1 MTTLK
6 ATFDPFVGTLTT
18 TNMASYCSPQ
28 WLRIFSTTLAQKYK
42 IWRLKLPK
50 WTKYLLNTDIMAFL
64 GVSGSV
70 QDDFF
75 TKTPILKNYSPEQKS
90 CCRTCA
96 VACHSPFNK
105 VFISSI
111 IIIIIIIIIFAI
123 YTPDLLVPA
132 PATWCQVNLP
142 FWENNAFG

>member
-50 WTKYLLNTDIMAFL
+50 WTKYLLNTDIMTFL

-142 FWENNAFG
+142 FLGK